1 MQITVYH
8 DASGNIVA
16 AVARSDDA
24 PAGSMATLSGVSSID
39 VQDETLTTELESA
52 EIFQRLSQLQ
62 DNQRVEVA
70 ASKGQLIER
79 KK

>member
-8 DASGNIVA
+8 DAKGNIVA

-24 PAGSMATLSGVSSID
+24 PAGSMATLSGLRSID
-39 VQDETLTTELESA
+39 VQDDTLTTELESS
-52 EIFQRLSQLQ
+52 EIFQRLSQLK

-70 ASKGQLIER
+70 ATTGQLVER
-79 KK
+79 EQ